1 MRGIVI
7 TAISLL
13 CLAAAP
19 VTVGT
24 VGAVGAVGTV
34 GTTLGIESPPEVAA
48 ETPELLHGQ
57 WPAGPQ
63 SAVLSAWKWLPE
75 WPVGHEPARIS
86 EAGVAGSAPPAS
98 DVIVLIVL
106 GAIAW
111 SLRLL

>member
-1 MRGIVI
+1 
-7 TAISLL
+7 
-13 CLAAAP
+13 
-19 VTVGT
+19 
-24 VGAVGAVGTV
+24 
-34 GTTLGIESPPEVAA
+34 
-48 ETPELLHGQ
+48 
-57 WPAGPQ
+57 
-63 SAVLSAWKWLPE
+63 AVLSAWKWLPE